1 MPRNFQRTDRVSDA
15 MQRELALLI
24 QREMADPRVQWVTI
38 SAVKLTRDMA
48 YAKVYFTLMDEA
60 EKESVAAVLNSA
72 SGFLRGL
79 LAKKISLRH
88 TPQLEF
94 LFDETLMKANAF
106 CALISQVV

>member
-15 MQRELALLI
+15 IQRELAFII

-48 YAKVYFTLMDEA
+48 YAKIYFTLMEESQKEA
-60 EKESVAAVLNSA
+60 VTLVLNAA

-79 LAKKISLRH
+79 LAKKVSLRH
-88 TPQLEF
+88 TPHLEF
-94 LFDETLMKANAF
+94 HFDETLMKANRL
-106 CALISQVV
+106 CELISKVV